1 MDKSIIEKTRES
13 AKTSSALADLDKAYV
28 KVDEIPFDFARKRM
42 SVVVKDQSGKTQMI
56 TKGAVEEI
64 LAISSFAD
72 VNGTTVP
79 LDDALR
85 EKVRSMIQA
94 YSLKGFRVI
103 AVAQKTNPS
112 AVGAFSI
119 ADEKDM
125 VLIGY
130 LIFFDPPK
138 ESTAA
143 VLKKLSD
150 YGVEVKV
157 LTGDTPEVTQ
167 YIAGLVGLKN
177 TKTLLGKDV
186 EAMDDTALQGVV
198 ESTGIFAKLSPEDK
212 ARVVVAL
219 RAKGHV
225 VGYMNKQVL
234 EAKKKAVVE
243 INDGLKNS
251 ETVAVVS
258 YQGLTVAELQEL
270 RRALMDADACFGV
283 YKNTLVNRALKESN
297 EPDLS
302 DLLNGP
308 NGFVFSKD
316 VSKGP
321 KALVKFSR
329 YHAAS
334 GFTASSAVDPLRW
347 DRA

>member
-1 MDKSIIEKTRES
+1 MEP
-13 AKTSSALADLDKAYV
+13 
-28 KVDEIPFDFARKRM
+28 PFR
-42 SVVVKDQSGKTQMI
+42 
-56 TKGAVEEI
+56 
-64 LAISSFAD
+64 
-72 VNGTTVP
+72 

-198 ESTGIFAKLSPEDK
+198 ESTA
-212 ARVVVAL
+212 
-219 RAKGHV
+219 
-225 VGYMNKQVL
+225 
-234 EAKKKAVVE
+234 
-243 INDGLKNS
+243 
-251 ETVAVVS
+251 
-258 YQGLTVAELQEL
+258 
-270 RRALMDADACFGV
+270 
-283 YKNTLVNRALKESN
+283 
-297 EPDLS
+297 
-302 DLLNGP
+302 
-308 NGFVFSKD
+308 FSRSSRPKIKPGW
-316 VSKGP
+316 SSLYEP
-321 KALVKFSR
+321 KATWSVIW
-329 YHAAS
+329 AMAS
-334 GFTASSAVDPLRW
+334 MTPRP
-347 DRA
+347 